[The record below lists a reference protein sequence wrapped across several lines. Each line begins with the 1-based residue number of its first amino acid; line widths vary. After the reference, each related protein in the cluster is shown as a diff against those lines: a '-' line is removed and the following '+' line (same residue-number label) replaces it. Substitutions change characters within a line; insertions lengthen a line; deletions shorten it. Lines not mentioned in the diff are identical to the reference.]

1 MVDTHTNAQRGNACQ
16 SERTDAKEATM
27 GAERVSAAVDFTK
40 TVKAVDPESVRRI
53 RLASG
58 VEMPIAAYGTFHS
71 DWAQAYMKDAT
82 VEAIRIGWRHIDTA
96 RAYENEAIVGEAI
109 REAIER
115 GYISS
120 PEELFIT
127 AKLWNGHMDKDD
139 VAPALHDTLRAL
151 GVEKVDMYL
160 NHWPW
165 PNVHVPGASGDF
177 RNPEAVPY
185 IHEAFMETWGE
196 IVKLKEAGKIVDLGV
211 SNHTE
216 ETLRLLLRDTDGPT
230 RPVLNQM
237 EMHPLFQQTELRRY
251 MAHQGLVCT
260 GYMPLGS
267 PNRPARD
274 TFKEHRADMLDPVIQ
289 SIAAENG
296 ISPGMVCLSWAAMRE
311 GKSGG
316 YVAMSTS
323 PAWIRD
329 NLLAATKDLL
339 TPEQVLAISGD
350 GTTAHPGI
358 DANNRLIWGQ
368 VFLWPEALGDW
379 RVLWDDSQVFKTRAG
394 YRKFKKSFSDYYRIW
409 QETAV
414 HVPGY
419 GGFAHGD

>member
-1 MVDTHTNAQRGNACQ
+1 MA
-16 SERTDAKEATM
+16 SERISVNGHQSKEA
-27 GAERVSAAVDFTK
+27 DPI
-40 TVKAVDPESVRRI
+40 DPEAVRKVK
-53 RLASG
+53 LASG
-58 VEMPIAAYGTFHS
+58 VDMPIPAFGTFHS
-71 DWAQAYMKDAT
+71 DWAQELIKDAT
-82 VEAIRIGWRHIDTA
+82 VEAIRVGWRHIDTA
-96 RAYENEAIVGEAI
+96 RAYENEEIVGEAI
-109 REAIER
+109 HETTNR
-115 GYISS
+115 GHISS
-120 PEELFIT
+120 PDELFIT
-127 AKLWNGHMDKDD
+127 GKLWNGHMNKAD
-139 VAPALHDTLRAL
+139 VEPALDNTLRAL
-151 GVEKVDMYL
+151 GVEKLDMYL

-177 RNPEAVPY
+177 RNPDAVPY

-196 IVKLKEAGKIVDLGV
+196 IVKLKEAGKIVDIGV

-216 ETLRLLLRDTDGPT
+216 ATLKLLLRDTDT
-230 RPVLNQM
+230 YSRPVINQM
-237 EMHPLFQQTELRRY
+237 EMHPLFQQTQLRRH
-251 MAHQGLVCT
+251 MESQGIVCT
-260 GYMPLGS
+260 GYMAVGS

-311 GKSGG
+311 SKSGG
-316 YVAMSTS
+316 YVAMSTR

-329 NLLAATKDLL
+329 NLLVATKDLL
-339 TPEQVLAISGD
+339 TPEQMLAISGD
-350 GTTAHPGI
+350 GTTEYPGI

-394 YRKFKKSFSDYYRIW
+394 YRKFKESFSDHYRIW

-419 GGFAHGD
+419 GDSAHGD